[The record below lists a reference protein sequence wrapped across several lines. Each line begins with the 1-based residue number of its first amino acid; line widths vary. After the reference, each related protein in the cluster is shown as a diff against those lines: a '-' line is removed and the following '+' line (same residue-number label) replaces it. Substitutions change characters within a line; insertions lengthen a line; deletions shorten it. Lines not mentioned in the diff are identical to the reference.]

1 MIEVRIFRS
10 ELRQFDN
17 EVHSSLKILEALREK
32 GVPTIGTICL
42 LGVREGRLTVEHKG
56 EELVLRWYPPTE
68 TCEDSFGEFA

>member
-10 ELRQFDN
+10 ELRKFDN

-42 LGVREGRLTVEHKG
+42 LGVREGQLVIEHEG
-56 EELVLRWYPPTE
+56 EELVLQWHPPVRPV
-68 TCEDSFGEFA
+68 EDDFGAFA